1 VIKVQGVRF
10 DFGGGNVYVLA
21 PLTLGALR
29 VLLDG
34 IKEVKTGLTIT
45 EQETI
50 SAVLLSSLQR
60 NYPDMTAAQVE
71 TFVDVGNMLA
81 AFTACLDVAGLK
93 RKTQEAED
101 AKTEA
106 QLQ

>member
-1 VIKVQGVRF
+1 MIKVPGVRF

-34 IKEVKTGLTIT
+34 IKDVKTGLTIT

-60 NYPDMTAAQVE
+60 NYPEMTAE
-71 TFVDVGNMLA
+71 KLESFVDVGNMLA
-81 AFTACLDVAGLK
+81 AFNACLDVAGLK

-101 AKTEA
+101 AKSQT
-106 QLQ
+106 QS